1 MVNFTFDFSPSF
13 KAVFYILWL
22 GYPFLMILS
31 GFILYLTIRHDH
43 VFAIHSRRVSSL
55 IFFFSTLMAIS
66 SLITVVA
73 WLRYCILTPVILYSL
88 IILFSIIILIFGKVK
103 QNIVLKPIIAI
114 IVLYIVAQAA
124 LICLYYLCNIFTVSA

>member
-22 GYPFLMILS
+22 AYPFLMILS

-43 VFAIHSRRVSSL
+43 VFSIHSRRVSAL
-55 IFFFSTLMAIS
+55 IFLFSTLMAIS

-73 WLRYCILTPVILYSL
+73 WILHFNSGNFIFPDR
-88 IILFSIIILIFGKVK
+88 SIF
-103 QNIVLKPIIAI
+103 NY
-114 IVLYIVAQAA
+114 YI
-124 LICLYYLCNIFTVSA
+124 NFW